1 MTTKTQSATDSVQ
14 PSSFLTKEKTPA
26 LYDRLKESLKDFSIL
41 DYHYLVKGDI
51 SGIQDFIFSVKSE
64 KASKSLK
71 GRSFF
76 VQALSKLG
84 IHLLQ
89 KELGE
94 NNTKVFYDGGGNFYL
109 LSKVPVAEAVE
120 KARETVDK
128 DCKEREIY
136 LSLSHMFIGQLAF
149 SDVWREINRLSNKE
163 KLCKFSSDVLS
174 FLPYAGPEMEEDKDG
189 DKFEQGARYDK
200 LPEEGLKNFNR
211 KFGFD
216 TATKPCVDGWSIA
229 FFGAKMDLKASEE
242 TMQDWV
248 DGLPRWSDPLL
259 KHYEDLVKSRKEEV
273 ARNSKVKAPE
283 GNLIEFTDLAHF
295 AHSRTGTEKL
305 AVLKMD
311 VDNLGKLFG
320 GLQDWEGAK
329 KASAAMSWFFGDF
342 MSSLLQKSFGYKD
355 EDGNSKTSKFSDN
368 IYVVFSGGDDTFM
381 VGAWDAVFEFAYCLH
396 QNFLAFASELQ
407 TLKIN
412 GLPKAEKITLSAA
425 LVVVDPKFPVVRFAE
440 RAEEALDEAKR
451 FENQKGEKKNSISVF
466 GQVLTWDEFEKGRE
480 ISQHL
485 AKMIQVDNTS
495 RSIIERIKRHAYDYE
510 RLAERAA
517 DQNNIPGPKIHR
529 LFYNLRKLTP
539 EPGKEENTKTQNER
553 FMEQLVQ
560 DFSAG
565 LLLSFIQR
573 KKIEYPRFPVAARWA
588 EFLTRK

>member
-26 LYDRLKESLKDFSIL
+26 LYDRLKESLKGFSIN
-41 DYHYLVKGDI
+41 DYTHLVKGDI

-149 SDVWREINRLSNKE
+149 SDVWREINRLSNEE
-163 KLCKFSSDVLS
+163 KLRKFSSDWLS
-174 FLPYAGPEMEEDKDG
+174 FRPYAGPEMEEDKDG
-189 DKFEQGARYDK
+189 DKFERGARYDK

-211 KFGFD
+211 KFGFY

-355 EDGNSKTSKFSDN
+355 EDGNSKISKFSDN

-396 QNFLAFASELQ
+396 QNFRDFVAELKNQ
-407 TLKIN
+407 EIN
-412 GLPKAEKITLSAA
+412 GLPGDITLSAA

-440 RAEEALDEAKR
+440 RAEEALSEAKR
-451 FENQKGEKKNSISVF
+451 FEDEDGERSKNRISVF
-466 GQVLTWDEFEKGRE
+466 DQILEWGEFHDARDLGFRTADLIRFQGE
-480 ISQHL
+480 
-485 AKMIQVDNTS
+485 S
-495 RSIIERIKRHAYDYE
+495 RAIIERVKRVARDYE
-510 RLAERAA
+510 RLQDRVASGHA
-517 DQNNIPGPKIHR
+517 PGPKVHR
-529 LFYNLRKLTP
+529 LFYTMRNLKNLAAVEEDIKKFSESLLYAFTKGRKI
-539 EPGKEENTKTQNER
+539 K
-553 FMEQLVQ
+553 
-560 DFSAG
+560 
-565 LLLSFIQR
+565 
-573 KKIEYPRFPVAARWA
+573 YPKFPVAARWA